1 MSEKPPMQQ
10 YRIGDYARYMGVTP
24 DFLKH
29 YEQYGLITPSV
40 TENGYRFYPFSQ
52 SSRLLACMGLRSYG
66 VPLKEMR
73 AMLCQD
79 DLPAY
84 MDKLRTRSDALRRQ
98 IAFQTAVLKDYEA
111 QCAWL
116 RRMEDKQ
123 EDWTI
128 EETPEF
134 LFLPH
139 SDLYTFLNDS
149 RIYELLDA
157 WIPWMPVVKST
168 LCIRTGDAG
177 GGSPYCWG
185 LAAQRPFAFE
195 HALPVNDVVRVLPSC
210 KRFVWNFRGFHPPEG
225 EFLLKALHE
234 RYLERL
240 RAMNLAPTSDIFMV
254 SLMQTHEGEGLACH
268 GYMMSAVD

>member
-1 MSEKPPMQQ
+1 MNEKPRMRQ

-29 YEQYGLITPSV
+29 YEQYGLITPAVAES
-40 TENGYRFYPFSQ
+40 GYRFYPFNQ

-73 AMLCQD
+73 AMLCED
-79 DLPAY
+79 DLPTY
-84 MDKLRTRSDALRRQ
+84 MDKLGAHAGELRRQ
-98 IAFQTAVLKDYEA
+98 IAFNEAVLRDYEA
-111 QCAWL
+111 QCAWIE
-116 RRMEDKQ
+116 RMESK
-123 EDWTI
+123 EENWTV

-139 SDLYTFLNDS
+139 SNLFTFLSDS
-149 RIYELLDA
+149 RIYELLNH
-157 WIPWMPVVKST
+157 WILWMPVVKST
-168 LCIRTGDAG
+168 LCIHIGEAGDS
-177 GGSPYCWG
+177 SPYCWG
-185 LAAQRPFAFE
+185 LAVDRRFALD
-195 HALPVNDVVRVLPSC
+195 HALPVNDAVRVLPAH
-210 KRFVWNFRGFHPPEG
+210 KRFIWNFRGFQPPKG

-240 RAMNLAPTSDIFMV
+240 RAMNLSPTSDIFMV

-268 GYMMSAVD
+268 GYLMSAVD